1 MYKTKLVSKRK
12 GKISLLL
19 LLVVTIAVMVVS
31 FGIGPVSISVDVI
44 LSILLEEIPYLNS
57 LFNAE
62 YTTGQE
68 TIIKQIR
75 LPRVLL
81 GGVVGAALGTAGALM
96 QGLFKN
102 PLADPY
108 IVGLSSGA
116 GLGAAIAIMFGIT
129 IFGGFS
135 IPIIAFISGVIT
147 IFAVYMVAKQGH
159 KVPVDTLLLA
169 GVAFAF
175 FLSALTSFIM
185 YFSDDQVFRIMYFTL
200 GGLAGAEWS
209 YVYVTLPLVGIGV
222 FASLPLAKYID
233 AIMLGEEEA
242 MHMGVRVEL
251 IKKIILVL
259 ASLVTAASVAFAGII
274 GFVGLIP
281 PHIIRILL
289 GPRHIILIPAS
300 ALLGAVFLVISDSLA
315 RVVLAP
321 TEIPVGIITAL
332 FGAPFFIYLLWKRKE
347 GYR

>member
-1 MYKTKLVSKRK
+1 MYKTKLVSKRS
-12 GKISLLL
+12 GKIGLLL
-19 LLVVTIAVMVVS
+19 LLILTIVVMVIS
-31 FGIGPVSISVDVI
+31 FGIGPVTISVDVI
-44 LSILLEEIPYLNS
+44 LSILFEEIPYLNS
-57 LFNAE
+57 LFDVE
-62 YTTGQE
+62 YTAGQE

-81 GGVVGAALGTAGALM
+81 GGLVGAALGTAGALM

-129 IFGGFS
+129 IFGEFS
-135 IPIIAFISGVIT
+135 IPILAFISGVIT
-147 IFAVYMVAKQGH
+147 IFAVYFVAKQGH

-185 YFSDDQVFRIMYFTL
+185 YFSDDKVFRIMYFTL
-200 GGLAGAEWS
+200 GGLAGADWS
-209 YVYVTLPLVGIGV
+209 YVFVTLPLVGLGI

-242 MHMGVRVEL
+242 MYMGVRVEFV
-251 IKKIILVL
+251 KKIILVL

-289 GPRHIILIPAS
+289 GPRHVILIPAS
-300 ALLGAVFLVISDSLA
+300 ALLGAIFLVVSDSLA
-315 RVVLAP
+315 RVILAP

-347 GYR
+347 GY